1 MPLGLASAVPSAARG
16 THTGV
21 TAMREKSFPAAEHAA
36 DDTTAVGIVVQD
48 GPRTEQHPHL
58 AFVWGPEV
66 LPAPSLPF
74 GRWKPAARAA

>member
-1 MPLGLASAVPSAARG
+1 
-16 THTGV
+16 
-21 TAMREKSFPAAEHAA
+21 MRKRDLFAAELAA

-48 GPRTEQHPHL
+48 GHATSPHPHL

-74 GRWKPAARAA
+74 GRWKPGAKAA